1 MLKSGTDKASR
12 ERYFMARSLVLIS
25 GYYGFDNLGDE
36 AILEQLITEIKA
48 ANINPSDIV
57 VLSNNPMLT
66 RTQFAVQTVN
76 RWKLKDIIALLPR
89 TRLFISGGGGLFQD
103 TDSLKSIIY
112 YGSLIAMARIFASK
126 ILVYA
131 QGLGP
136 LKKAISQ
143 GLTKQF
149 LRLAEEISVR
159 DDNSYRQLEQWG
171 LKPKSI
177 KTADPVWAL
186 EPSALPESVR
196 DILAKYRPSS
206 SSSTIPKPTMIGISL
221 RSGAGFSQDHL
232 KKFVETLEV
241 SLDNSAILIM
251 LPLQD
256 EQDRPIL
263 QSFVDLWQSK
273 ERTVWL
279 PPNTKLLPSQWLSLI
294 ASLDMVIGMRLHS
307 LIMSLASGKPV
318 IGISY
323 DPKVEIVLNQF
334 KQPNLT
340 FTKIEDNKDIHDNDW
355 PKVIADALTN
365 YNELAVIAKN
375 QAQDCRQMA
384 CQNRRLIAKIL
395 AS

>member
-1 MLKSGTDKASR
+1 
-12 ERYFMARSLVLIS
+12 MARSLVLIS

-36 AILEQLITEIKA
+36 AILEQLITELKT
-48 ANINPSDIV
+48 ANVSHSDIV
-57 VLSNNPMLT
+57 VLSNNALLT

-76 RWKLKDIIALLPR
+76 RWKLKEIIALLPR
-89 TRLFISGGGGLFQD
+89 TKLFISGGGGLFQD
-103 TDSLKSIIY
+103 TDSLKSIVY
-112 YGSLIAMARIFASK
+112 YGSLIALARIFGSK
-126 ILVYA
+126 ILIYA

-136 LKKAISQ
+136 LKKAISKN
-143 GLTKQF
+143 LTKQF
-149 LRLAEEISVR
+149 LQLAEIISVR
-159 DDNSYRQLEQWG
+159 DDSSYKQLEQWR
-171 LKPKSI
+171 LKAKSI

-186 EPSALPESVR
+186 EPSSLPKAIS
-196 DILAKYRPSS
+196 DLLARYQSS
-206 SSSTIPKPTMIGISL
+206 SSSKPNLIGISL
-221 RSGAGFSQDHL
+221 RRGAGFSQDHL
-232 KKFVETLEV
+232 KRLVEALEATL
-241 SLDNSAILIM
+241 DTAAILVM

-279 PPNTKLLPSQWLSLI
+279 PANTKLLPSQWLSLI

-340 FTKIEDNKDIHDNDW
+340 FSRNEDSKDNQDNYVSDW

-365 YNELAVIAKN
+365 YNELAAIADN
-375 QAQDCRQMA
+375 QAKDCRQMA
-384 CQNRRLIAKIL
+384 CQNCTLIAKIL

>member
-1 MLKSGTDKASR
+1 
-12 ERYFMARSLVLIS
+12 MARSLVLIS

-48 ANINPSDIV
+48 ANISPSDIV
-57 VLSNNPMLT
+57 VLSNNPLAT

-76 RWKLKDIIALLPR
+76 RWKLKEIIALLPR
-89 TRLFISGGGGLFQD
+89 TKLFISGGGGLFQD
-103 TDSLKSIIY
+103 TDSLKSIVY
-112 YGSLIAMARIFASK
+112 YGSLITIARIFASK
-126 ILVYA
+126 ILIYA

-136 LKKAISQ
+136 LKKALSQ
-143 GLTKQF
+143 NLTKQF
-149 LRLAEEISVR
+149 LQLAEIISVR
-159 DDNSYRQLEQWG
+159 DDNSYKQLEQWG
-171 LKPKSI
+171 LKAKSI

-186 EPSALPESVR
+186 QPSAIPEVVS
-196 DILAKYRPSS
+196 DLLARYRSS
-206 SSSTIPKPTMIGISL
+206 SSSSSSSRSGPTLIGISL
-221 RSGAGFSQDHL
+221 RSGAGFTQGHL
-232 KKFVETLEV
+232 KKLVETLEAT
-241 SLDNSAILIM
+241 LDTSAILVM

-273 ERTVWL
+273 DRTIWL
-279 PPNTKLLPSQWLSLI
+279 PPDTSLLPSQWLSLI

-340 FTKIEDNKDIHDNDW
+340 FTRNEDNQDCDTW
-355 PKVIADALTN
+355 PKIIKDTLNN
-365 YNELAVIAKN
+365 YNELAANARDQAK
-375 QAQDCRQMA
+375 DCRQLA
-384 CQNRRLIAKIL
+384 CQNSTLIAKIL
-395 AS
+395 AF